1 MSYNHQK
8 IEVYVAPSATG
19 NGEATGIEARYAIG
33 LVPMTLRRVAVILEQ
48 EAATGTSA
56 VITIQRR
63 PVAGVAANEV
73 TIDTITVVAD
83 SAGDVYYVDGL
94 NTDFAP
100 GEDVVADVTT
110 AMGTQATF
118 GFVFEFDPKWD
129 HPDNI
134 SNMNESA

>member
-1 MSYNHQK
+1 MYTDQK
-8 IEVYVAPSATG
+8 IVEYVAPSATG
-19 NGEATGIEARYAIG
+19 NGEATGIEARYAVG
-33 LVPMTLRRVAVILEQ
+33 LFPLILRRVGIILEQ

-56 VITIQRR
+56 VATIQRR

-73 TIDTITVVAD
+73 TIDTITVPANA
-83 SAGDVYYVDGL
+83 AGDVFYVDGL
-94 NTDFAP
+94 DTEIGP
-100 GEDVVADVTT
+100 GEDVVIDITT

-134 SNMNESA
+134 TEMNESA